1 MGVGI
6 CTVLY
11 SHCAGAAIT
20 IPTLLMFTSYIFRKS
35 SSQPISSPV
44 TPQPANPSVVITGA
58 NQFTAL
64 FSDSVKCLI
73 DMETKPS
80 PLGKVF
86 LLPFTF
92 IPCALFF
99 QGCSLYFSHFCQ
111 FWGCGLELGFGGWFF
126 YLIGIGGVVWVI
138 LGFLGFGLFI

>member
-1 MGVGI
+1 
-6 CTVLY
+6 
-11 SHCAGAAIT
+11 
-20 IPTLLMFTSYIFRKS
+20 MFTSYIFRKS

-86 LLPFTF
+86 LLPFTY
-92 IPCALFF
+92 IPSAIFF
-99 QGCSLYFSHFCQ
+99 FRFLLYIFSLSGS
-111 FWGCGLELGFGGWFF
+111 FWGWALKLDFGGH
-126 YLIGIGGVVWVI
+126 
-138 LGFLGFGLFI
+138 GL